1 MANTA
6 LIEDLLRQYAENPR
20 RVFARLANELRKS
33 GDYDRAIEICRGQI
47 PQQPGYISGHIVLA
61 QSLYDCGRLEEARQT
76 FETAL
81 NLDPENLI
89 ALRHLGDIARQHGE
103 TEVAKGWYRRL
114 LEVDPQNDE
123 VVAQLEAMG
132 AATAPATEQLGVAEA
147 FAPSIDIESLSVPTV
162 EGAPSPEA
170 GTPDNPSV
178 QLDEYRVEAAA
189 KSTDAVAAREPLE
202 IETAEAF
209 QPTSGAEKAFPDLE
223 QSLEVSGIG
232 PEDVGP
238 KSSPAASLL
247 GDSMLDEAGRTRGGE
262 PRDAVDAYYPMLDV
276 QASGPSAG
284 AFVTETMAEL
294 YLQQGYV
301 QEALE
306 IYRQLAAQNPADDT
320 LRERVKQLEQ
330 GSRSSIGIAAISD
343 EVVEAAHK
351 RAATKP
357 KKTIRSFFA
366 KLAMRRVVEREAA
379 EPAADE
385 DEGLDDQEPDE
396 PVGATRMTEPPPA
409 QGAPAP
415 PSPVEKRRAAPELD
429 EPAWLRSDPEP
440 ESPRPSDE
448 HRGPFALLDES
459 EWKAATARTPTR
471 GADSSQPASR
481 SPDDVPWL
489 AGYEPDAGPPG
500 AGDPPQSQASGE
512 MIAIPPSE
520 LFPTRSIP
528 TEDEN
533 AAATLASV
541 FEPEFA
547 ARLTPVRPMPTQP
560 PRDPRPRTPAAGG
573 GSGGGGN
580 ATRKGEEELS
590 LDQVFG
596 RTPASGA
603 PQARSGFTFDQFFDE
618 QKNAN
623 REGAQDASSEIEMF
637 NTWLDQLK
645 K

>member
-1 MANTA
+1 MAANTA

-47 PQQPGYISGHIVLA
+47 PQQPGYISGHIVLG

-89 ALRHLGDIARQHGE
+89 ALRHLGDIARQHGAND
-103 TEVAKGWYRRL
+103 VARGWYRRL

-132 AATAPATEQLGVAEA
+132 ESAGGTPAVGQPVVAEG
-147 FAPSIDIESLSVPTV
+147 FSPNIDLAGLNVPRV
-162 EGAPSPEA
+162 EGAPSPETGA
-170 GTPDNPSV
+170 PGSGDIE
-178 QLDEYRVEAAA
+178 LDEYKLDAAA
-189 KSTDAVAAREPLE
+189 KPSDAVAEHEPLD
-202 IETAEAF
+202 IETADAF
-209 QPTSGAEKAFPDLE
+209 EPTSGAEKAFPDLE

-232 PEDVGP
+232 PNDPAP
-238 KSSPAASLL
+238 KAAEAQAMF
-247 GDSMLDEAGRTRGGE
+247 GDAIVEESREGGE
-262 PRDAVDAYYPMLDV
+262 PRDAVDVYYPMLDV
-276 QASGPSAG
+276 QSAGPSPA

-301 QEALE
+301 QEALD
-306 IYRQLAAQNPADDT
+306 IYRQLAAQTPADDT
-320 LRERVKQLEQ
+320 LRERVRQLEQ

-351 RAATKP
+351 RATTKP
-357 KKTIRSFFA
+357 KRTIRSFFA
-366 KLAMRRVVEREAA
+366 KLAMRRVVERDAA
-379 EPAADE
+379 EPGGDDNGGLNDE
-385 DEGLDDQEPDE
+385 
-396 PVGATRMTEPPPA
+396 ATSAPRAPSAPPA
-409 QGAPAP
+409 
-415 PSPVEKRRAAPELD
+415 PSPSRRAAPELE

-440 ESPRPSDE
+440 QPETPSSAQDKG
-448 HRGPFALLDES
+448 GPFALLDEA
-459 EWKAATARTPTR
+459 EWNSAMPRTPAR
-471 GADSSQPASR
+471 GGSESSPRPTAQE
-481 SPDDVPWL
+481 DVPWL
-489 AGYEPDAGPPG
+489 AGYEPDPKVPPRG
-500 AGDPPQSQASGE
+500 TQGTQGHTGE

-560 PRDPRPRTPAAGG
+560 SPKEPSSRAPAEGTRP
-573 GSGGGGN
+573 SG
-580 ATRKGEEELS
+580 ATRQAEEELS

-596 RTPASGA
+596 RTPASGS

-618 QKNAN
+618 QKDAN
-623 REGAQDASSEIEMF
+623 REGAQDASSEIELF

>member
-47 PQQPGYISGHIVLA
+47 PQQPGYISGHIVLG
-61 QSLYDCGRLEEARQT
+61 QSLYDCGRLEEARQA

-103 TEVAKGWYRRL
+103 TEVGKGWYRRL

-132 AATAPATEQLGVAEA
+132 ASAAPATEQLGVAEA
-147 FAPSIDIESLSVPTV
+147 FAPSVDIQGLSVPTV
-162 EGAPSPEA
+162 EGAPSTEA
-170 GTPDNPSV
+170 ATPHTPDI
-178 QLDEYRVEAAA
+178 QLDEYKVEAAA
-189 KSTDAVAAREPLE
+189 KPSNALAPPDLE
-202 IETAEAF
+202 IETAEEFA
-209 QPTSGAEKAFPDLE
+209 PTGGAEKAFPDLE

-232 PEDVGP
+232 PEDAAP
-238 KSSPAASLL
+238 KSAPAASLL
-247 GDSMLDEAGRTRGGE
+247 GDSMLDEAGRVRGGE

-306 IYRQLAAQNPADDT
+306 IYRQLAAQNPADNT

-351 RAATKP
+351 RATAKP

-379 EPAADE
+379 EPAAGE
-385 DEGLDDQEPDE
+385 DNGLDDQEPDE
-396 PVGATRMTEPPPA
+396 PVGATRMKEPPPA

-440 ESPRPSDE
+440 ESRRPSDE
-448 HRGPFALLDES
+448 HRGPFALLDET
-459 EWKAATARTPTR
+459 EWKAAMAPTR
-471 GADSSQPASR
+471 GMDVPPQAAQSQ
-481 SPDDVPWL
+481 DDVPWL
-489 AGYEPDAGPPG
+489 AGYEPDAQPPRS
-500 AGDPPQSQASGE
+500 ARPSQSQAGGE

-533 AAATLASV
+533 AAARLASV

-547 ARLTPVRPMPTQP
+547 ARLTPVRSMPTQP
-560 PRDPRPRTPAAGG
+560 PRRTPAAGG
-573 GSGGGGN
+573 A

-618 QKNAN
+618 QKDAN
-623 REGAQDASSEIEMF
+623 REGAQDASSEIESF

>member
-47 PQQPGYISGHIVLA
+47 PQQPGYISGHIVLG

-103 TEVAKGWYRRL
+103 SEVAKGWYRRL

-123 VVAQLEAMG
+123 VVAQLEAMS
-132 AATAPATEQLGVAEA
+132 AAAASAIEQPEVAEA

-162 EGAPSPEA
+162 EGVPSPEA
-170 GTPDNPSV
+170 GTPDI
-178 QLDEYRVEAAA
+178 QLDEYKVEAAA
-189 KSTDAVAAREPLE
+189 QSADAPAREPLE

-209 QPTSGAEKAFPDLE
+209 QPTGGAEKAFPDLE

-232 PEDVGP
+232 PEDAGR
-238 KSSPAASLL
+238 KSSPAASLR
-247 GDSMLDEAGRTRGGE
+247 GDSMLDEAGRTQGGE

-276 QASGPSAG
+276 QSSGPSAG

-366 KLAMRRVVEREAA
+366 RLAMRRVVEREAS
-379 EPAADE
+379 EPAAAE
-385 DEGLDDQEPDE
+385 DDGLDDQEPDE
-396 PVGATRMTEPPPA
+396 PVGATRMREPPPA

-429 EPAWLRSDPEP
+429 EPAWLRSDPDP
-440 ESPRPSDE
+440 ESAGPADE

-459 EWKAATARTPTR
+459 EWKGAMTRTPTR
-471 GADSSQPASR
+471 GAEASR
-481 SPDDVPWL
+481 PAAQSRDDVPWL
-489 AGYEPDAGPPG
+489 AGYEPDAAGPPA
-500 AGDPPQSQASGE
+500 AGEPSQSQAGE

-560 PRDPRPRTPAAGG
+560 PRDPRPRTAGAGGASG
-573 GSGGGGN
+573 GSG
-580 ATRKGEEELS
+580 APTRQGEEELS

-596 RTPASGA
+596 RTPPSGA
-603 PQARSGFTFDQFFDE
+603 PQARSGFTFDQFFEE
-618 QKNAN
+618 QKDAN
-623 REGAQDASSEIEMF
+623 REGPQDASSEIESF

>member
-1 MANTA
+1 MAANTA

-47 PQQPGYISGHIVLA
+47 PQQPGYISGHIVLG

-76 FETAL
+76 FEAAL

-89 ALRHLGDIARQHGE
+89 ALRHLGDIARQHGAND
-103 TEVAKGWYRRL
+103 VARGWYRRL

-132 AATAPATEQLGVAEA
+132 DGGGTPAAGQAAVAGEFSPTVDLEGLSLPSIEAAPSADAGAPA
-147 FAPSIDIESLSVPTV
+147 APEIE
-162 EGAPSPEA
+162 
-170 GTPDNPSV
+170 
-178 QLDEYRVEAAA
+178 LDEYRLEVGG
-189 KSTDAVAAREPLE
+189 KPSDAVAEHEPLE
-202 IETAEAF
+202 IETADAF
-209 QPTSGAEKAFPDLE
+209 EPTGGAEKAFPDLE

-232 PEDVGP
+232 PSE
-238 KSSPAASLL
+238 PAKPADAQAMF
-247 GDSMLDEAGRTRGGE
+247 GDAVVDESGSGGE
-262 PRDAVDAYYPMLDV
+262 PRDAVDVYYPMLDV
-276 QASGPSAG
+276 QSTGPSPA

-301 QEALE
+301 QEALD

-320 LRERVKQLEQ
+320 LRERVRQLEQ
-330 GSRSSIGIAAISD
+330 GSRSSIGIAAVSD

-351 RAATKP
+351 RATTKP

-366 KLAMRRVVEREAA
+366 RLAMRRVVERDAEA
-379 EPAADE
+379 P
-385 DEGLDDQEPDE
+385 PDE
-396 PVGATRMTEPPPA
+396 PTGFDDEGPGEPSAARRVNEPPVAP
-409 QGAPAP
+409 PAP
-415 PSPVEKRRAAPELD
+415 IEKRRAAPELE

-440 ESPRPSDE
+440 ERPSRGSRDE
-448 HRGPFALLDES
+448 SGPFALLDEGELS
-459 EWKAATARTPTR
+459 SAIPRTPTR
-471 GADSSQPASR
+471 GVDPAHRPPAPQP
-481 SPDDVPWL
+481 DVPWL
-489 AGYEPDAGPPG
+489 AGYEPDTPEPSKGSAGAQG
-500 AGDPPQSQASGE
+500 HTGG
-512 MIAIPPSE
+512 MMAIPPSE

-547 ARLTPVRPMPTQP
+547 ARLTPVRPMPSQQP
-560 PRDPRPRTPAAGG
+560 PPERSRTPAEGMRP
-573 GSGGGGN
+573 SG
-580 ATRKGEEELS
+580 ATRQAEEELS

-596 RTPASGA
+596 RTPSSGT

-618 QKNAN
+618 HKDAN
-623 REGAQDASSEIEMF
+623 REGSQDASSEIELF

>member
-47 PQQPGYISGHIVLA
+47 PQQPGYISGHIVLG

-103 TEVAKGWYRRL
+103 NDVAKGWYRRL

-132 AATAPATEQLGVAEA
+132 GASASEVEPPGVAEQ
-147 FAPSIDIESLSVPTV
+147 FAPSIDLDNLSTPTV
-162 EGAPSPEA
+162 EGVPSPETSTVRA
-170 GTPDNPSV
+170 PDIE
-178 QLDEYRVEAAA
+178 LDEYKVEAA
-189 KSTDAVAAREPLE
+189 KPSDAVAEHVPLE

-209 QPTSGAEKAFPDLE
+209 QPTGGAEKAFPDLE
-223 QSLEVSGIG
+223 QSLEVTDIG
-232 PEDVGP
+232 SEDIGRPSEATPPIATDAVPG
-238 KSSPAASLL
+238 KGQDR
-247 GDSMLDEAGRTRGGE
+247 GDE
-262 PRDAVDAYYPMLDV
+262 PRDAVDVYYPMLDV
-276 QASGPSAG
+276 QAAAPSPA

-301 QEALE
+301 QEALD

-320 LRERVKQLEQ
+320 LRERVRQLEQ

-343 EVVEAAHK
+343 EVAEAAHK
-351 RAATKP
+351 RATAKP
-357 KKTIRSFFA
+357 KKTIRHFFA
-366 KLAMRRVVEREAA
+366 KLAMRRVVERDAG
-379 EPAADE
+379 EP
-385 DEGLDDQEPDE
+385 GPDE
-396 PVGATRMTEPPPA
+396 NNGPDDSGPRAPSAPSAPPA
-409 QGAPAP
+409 P
-415 PSPVEKRRAAPELD
+415 RRAAPELE
-429 EPAWLRSDPEP
+429 EPAWLRSDPAP
-440 ESPRPSDE
+440 ESPPATPSAAE
-448 HRGPFALLDES
+448 QGGPFALLDES
-459 EWKAATARTPTR
+459 EWKAAMPGTPTR
-471 GADSSQPASR
+471 AMDPSRPKPTSQEE
-481 SPDDVPWL
+481 VPWL
-489 AGYEPDAGPPG
+489 AGYEPDAVGSSRPAEPSRP
-500 AGDPPQSQASGE
+500 APSGD

-560 PRDPRPRTPAAGG
+560 RSQEQRPPTP
-573 GSGGGGN
+573 
-580 ATRKGEEELS
+580 ATRKAEEELS

-596 RTPASGA
+596 RTPASGT

-618 QKNAN
+618 KKDAN
-623 REGAQDASSEIEMF
+623 REGAQDPSSEIELF

>member
-1 MANTA
+1 MAANTA

-47 PQQPGYISGHIVLA
+47 PQQPGYISGHIVLG

-103 TEVAKGWYRRL
+103 NDVARGWYRRL

-132 AATAPATEQLGVAEA
+132 ASAGGTPITNQPIVAEQ
-147 FAPSIDIESLSVPTV
+147 FAPTIEIEGMDVPAV
-162 EGAPSPEA
+162 EGVPSPETA
-170 GTPDNPSV
+170 SPAAPAIEPGEYQLETGAKPS
-178 QLDEYRVEAAA
+178 
-189 KSTDAVAAREPLE
+189 DAVAEHEPLE
-202 IETAEAF
+202 IETADAF
-209 QPTSGAEKAFPDLE
+209 EPASGAEKAFPDLE
-223 QSLEVSGIG
+223 QSLEVGGIG
-232 PEDVGP
+232 SDDAKAIETQSMYGDAIGED
-238 KSSPAASLL
+238 
-247 GDSMLDEAGRTRGGE
+247 AGRDSGSE
-262 PRDAVDAYYPMLDV
+262 PRDAVDVYYPMLDV
-276 QASGPSAG
+276 QASGPSPA

-301 QEALE
+301 QEALD
-306 IYRQLAAQNPADDT
+306 IYRQLAAQTPADDT
-320 LRERVKQLEQ
+320 LRERVRQLEQ
-330 GSRSSIGIAAISD
+330 GARSSIGIAAISD

-351 RAATKP
+351 RATTKP

-366 KLAMRRVVEREAA
+366 KLAMRRVVEREEEA
-379 EPAADE
+379 EPAEE
-385 DEGLDDQEPDE
+385 DTGFDDQEP
-396 PVGATRMTEPPPA
+396 AALAPPPA
-409 QGAPAP
+409 PSAPSAP
-415 PSPVEKRRAAPELD
+415 SAPRRTAPELD

-440 ESPRPSDE
+440 DSPPAPSSDE
-448 HRGPFALLDES
+448 GGGAFALLDEA
-459 EWKAATARTPTR
+459 EWNATVPRGPTR
-471 GADSSQPASR
+471 GAEPTQPASQEE
-481 SPDDVPWL
+481 VPWL
-489 AGYEPDAGPPG
+489 AGYEPDTPAAP
-500 AGDPPQSQASGE
+500 ASQGHTGE
-512 MIAIPPSE
+512 NIAIPPSE

-547 ARLTPVRPMPTQP
+547 ARLTPAQPMPSQSP
-560 PRDPRPRTPAAGG
+560 PRERQRTPAESQPG
-573 GSGGGGN
+573 
-580 ATRKGEEELS
+580 ATRKAEEELS

-596 RTPASGA
+596 RTPASGS
-603 PQARSGFTFDQFFDE
+603 PPARSGFTFDQFFDE
-618 QKNAN
+618 QKDAN
-623 REGAQDASSEIEMF
+623 REGAQDGSSEIELF

>member
-1 MANTA
+1 MAANTA

-47 PQQPGYISGHIVLA
+47 PQQPGYISGHIVLG

-89 ALRHLGDIARQHGE
+89 ALRHLGDIARQHGAND
-103 TEVAKGWYRRL
+103 VARGWYRRL

-132 AATAPATEQLGVAEA
+132 GAGEGTPATSQPAVAGE
-147 FAPSIDIESLSVPTV
+147 FSPTIDLEGLSVPAV

-170 GTPDNPSV
+170 GTPDTPAIEI
-178 QLDEYRVEAAA
+178 DEYRLAAGGKA
-189 KSTDAVAAREPLE
+189 SDGVAEHEPLE
-202 IETAEAF
+202 IETADNF
-209 QPTSGAEKAFPDLE
+209 QPASGAEKAFPDLE

-232 PEDVGP
+232 PSEAPP
-238 KSSPAASLL
+238 KAADAQAMF
-247 GDSMLDEAGRTRGGE
+247 GDPVIDESQESGGE

-276 QASGPSAG
+276 QSTGPSPA

-301 QEALE
+301 QEALD

-320 LRERVKQLEQ
+320 LRERVRQLEQ

-351 RAATKP
+351 RATTRP

-366 KLAMRRVVEREAA
+366 KLAMRRVVEREENAPAPDEAA
-379 EPAADE
+379 
-385 DEGLDDQEPDE
+385 GFDDQEPDE
-396 PVGATRMTEPPPA
+396 PIGATRLREPPV
-409 QGAPAP
+409 AP
-415 PSPVEKRRAAPELD
+415 PPPVEKRRVAPELD

-440 ESPRPSDE
+440 ESPPRGSGDDG
-448 HRGPFALLDES
+448 GPFALLDEAELS
-459 EWKAATARTPTR
+459 SAMSRTPTR
-471 GADSSQPASR
+471 GVEPPHRSQASQG
-481 SPDDVPWL
+481 DVPWL
-489 AGYEPDAGPPG
+489 AGYEPDTNEP
-500 AGDPPQSQASGE
+500 SQASVGSPGHTGE

-547 ARLTPVRPMPTQP
+547 ARLTPVRPMPSQQP
-560 PRDPRPRTPAAGG
+560 PETRSRTPAEGVRP
-573 GSGGGGN
+573 SG
-580 ATRKGEEELS
+580 ATRQAEEELS

-596 RTPASGA
+596 RTPSSGT

-618 QKNAN
+618 QKDAN
-623 REGAQDASSEIEMF
+623 REGGQDGSSEIELF

>member
-1 MANTA
+1 MAANTA

-47 PQQPGYISGHIVLA
+47 PQQPGYISGHIVLG

-89 ALRHLGDIARQHGE
+89 ALRHLGDIARQHGAND
-103 TEVAKGWYRRL
+103 VARGWYRRL

-132 AATAPATEQLGVAEA
+132 ESTGGTPAVGQPAVAQEFSPTIDLEA
-147 FAPSIDIESLSVPTV
+147 LSVPTV
-162 EGAPSPEA
+162 EGAPSPETGA
-170 GTPDNPSV
+170 PGTKDIE
-178 QLDEYRVEAAA
+178 LDEYKLDAGA
-189 KSTDAVAAREPLE
+189 KTSDAVAEHEPLE
-202 IETAEAF
+202 IETADAF
-209 QPTSGAEKAFPDLE
+209 EPTSGAEKAFPDLE

-232 PEDVGP
+232 PND
-238 KSSPAASLL
+238 PAPRAAEAHAMF
-247 GDSMLDEAGRTRGGE
+247 GDAVVEETREGGE
-262 PRDAVDAYYPMLDV
+262 PRDAVDVYYPMLDV
-276 QASGPSAG
+276 QATGPSPG

-301 QEALE
+301 QEALD
-306 IYRQLAAQNPADDT
+306 IYRQLASQNPADDT
-320 LRERVKQLEQ
+320 LRERVRQLEQ

-343 EVVEAAHK
+343 EVVAAAHK

-366 KLAMRRVVEREAA
+366 KLAMRRVVERDAR
-379 EPAADE
+379 
-385 DEGLDDQEPDE
+385 EPDE
-396 PVGATRMTEPPPA
+396 ATGVDDQDPDEPIGAARPAALPVAPPA
-409 QGAPAP
+409 QPA
-415 PSPVEKRRAAPELD
+415 PVEKRRAAPELE

-440 ESPRPSDE
+440 ESPPSPRPEDKS
-448 HRGPFALLDES
+448 GPFALLDEA
-459 EWKAATARTPTR
+459 EWNSAMPRTPAR
-471 GADSSQPASR
+471 GVESSERPKAQE
-481 SPDDVPWL
+481 DVPWL
-489 AGYEPDAGPPG
+489 AGYEPETNDPSRGVEG
-500 AGDPPQSQASGE
+500 AQGHTGE

-547 ARLTPVRPMPTQP
+547 ARLTPVRPVPTQP
-560 PRDPRPRTPAAGG
+560 PPRNPSSRTPAEGTRP
-573 GSGGGGN
+573 SG
-580 ATRKGEEELS
+580 ATRQAEEELS

-596 RTPASGA
+596 RTPASGS

-618 QKNAN
+618 QKDAN
-623 REGAQDASSEIEMF
+623 REGSQDASSEIELF

>member
-1 MANTA
+1 MAANTA

-47 PQQPGYISGHIVLA
+47 PQQPGYISGHIVLG

-103 TEVAKGWYRRL
+103 NDVARGWYRRL

-132 AATAPATEQLGVAEA
+132 ASARGTPITNQPIVAEE
-147 FAPSIDIESLSVPTV
+147 FAPNVEIEGLSLPTV
-162 EGAPSPEA
+162 EAAPS
-170 GTPDNPSV
+170 
-178 QLDEYRVEAAA
+178 LEAATLPA
-189 KSTDAVAAREPLE
+189 AELEVGEFQIDTKPSDAIAEHEPLE
-202 IETAEAF
+202 IETADASA
-209 QPTSGAEKAFPDLE
+209 PAAGVEKAFPDLE

-232 PEDVGP
+232 PTDGADADTG
-238 KSSPAASLL
+238 AASPTSDESRSTPRSEV
-247 GDSMLDEAGRTRGGE
+247 GDE

-276 QASGPSAG
+276 QATGPSPA

-301 QEALE
+301 QEALD

-320 LRERVKQLEQ
+320 LRERVRQLEQ
-330 GSRSSIGIAAISD
+330 GARSSIGIAAISD

-351 RAATKP
+351 RATTKP

-366 KLAMRRVVEREAA
+366 KLAMRRVVERET
-379 EPAADE
+379 PTPD
-385 DEGLDDQEPDE
+385 DEGNSGFDDEAP
-396 PVGATRMTEPPPA
+396 
-409 QGAPAP
+409 PAP
-415 PSPVEKRRAAPELD
+415 PAPPEPSAPLSSAPRRTAPELD

-440 ESPRPSDE
+440 ESPSQGSGDDS
-448 HRGPFALLDES
+448 GPFALLDEAELS
-459 EWKAATARTPTR
+459 AAMSRTPTR
-471 GADSSQPASR
+471 GVEPPQRGPASQA
-481 SPDDVPWL
+481 DVPWL
-489 AGYEPDAGPPG
+489 AGYEPDPT
-500 AGDPPQSQASGE
+500 DPSQASTGPQGHTGE

-520 LFPTRSIP
+520 LCPTRSIP

-547 ARLTPVRPMPTQP
+547 ARLTPVRPMPSQQP
-560 PRDPRPRTPAAGG
+560 PENRGRTPAGG
-573 GSGGGGN
+573 VRPSG
-580 ATRKGEEELS
+580 ATRQAEDELS

-596 RTPASGA
+596 RTPSSGT

-618 QKNAN
+618 QKDAN
-623 REGAQDASSEIEMF
+623 REGSPDASSEIELF

>member
-47 PQQPGYISGHIVLA
+47 PQQPGYISGHIVLG

-103 TEVAKGWYRRL
+103 NEVAKGWYRRL

-132 AATAPATEQLGVAEA
+132 SAADSATEQLGVAEA
-147 FAPSIDIESLSVPTV
+147 FAPSVDLESLSVPTV
-162 EGAPSPEA
+162 EGAPSPEP
-170 GTPDNPSV
+170 GTPHTP
-178 QLDEYRVEAAA
+178 
-189 KSTDAVAAREPLE
+189 VAPPDLE

-209 QPTSGAEKAFPDLE
+209 EPTGGAEKAFPDLE

-232 PEDVGP
+232 PEDAP
-238 KSSPAASLL
+238 KSTPAVSML
-247 GDSMLDEAGRTRGGE
+247 GDSMLDEKGRVRGDE

-276 QASGPSAG
+276 QATGPSAG

-306 IYRQLAAQNPADDT
+306 IYRQLAVQNPADDT

-351 RAATKP
+351 RATTKP

-379 EPAADE
+379 EPVADE
-385 DEGLDDQEPDE
+385 GVGLDDPEPDE

-448 HRGPFALLDES
+448 HRGPFALLDET
-459 EWKAATARTPTR
+459 EWKAATARPPTR
-471 GADSSQPASR
+471 GVDAPQPAR
-481 SPDDVPWL
+481 SQDDVPWL
-489 AGYEPDAGPPG
+489 AGYEPDAVGPPAAG
-500 AGDPPQSQASGE
+500 APPRSAGPPQSQASGE
-512 MIAIPPSE
+512 VIAIPPSE

-560 PRDPRPRTPAAGG
+560 RPRTPAAGG
-573 GSGGGGN
+573 ASGGGGA
-580 ATRKGEEELS
+580 ATRKGEDELS

-618 QKNAN
+618 QKDAN
-623 REGAQDASSEIEMF
+623 REGAQDASTEIESF

>member
-47 PQQPGYISGHIVLA
+47 PQQPGYISGHIVLG

-103 TEVAKGWYRRL
+103 NDVAKGWYRRL

-132 AATAPATEQLGVAEA
+132 AGLTPTEPPGIVEQ
-147 FAPSIDIESLSVPTV
+147 FAPNVDLDSLSTPTV
-162 EGAPSPEA
+162 EGVPSPDLA
-170 GTPDNPSV
+170 APRAPDIE
-178 QLDEYRVEAAA
+178 LDEYKVETAA
-189 KSTDAVAAREPLE
+189 KSSDAVAEHEPLE
-202 IETAEAF
+202 IETADAF

-223 QSLEVSGIG
+223 QSLEVSGIA
-232 PEDVGP
+232 PED
-238 KSSPAASLL
+238 SSAKNAFGRSAR
-247 GDSMLDEAGRTRGGE
+247 DEAGRGEE

-276 QASGPSAG
+276 QSSSPSPA

-301 QEALE
+301 QEALD

-320 LRERVKQLEQ
+320 LRERVRQLEQ

-351 RAATKP
+351 RATSKP
-357 KKTIRSFFA
+357 KKTIRHFFA
-366 KLAMRRVVEREAA
+366 KLAMRRVVEREEIDDDGGSDDREPSTPPTSAA
-379 EPAADE
+379 PSA
-385 DEGLDDQEPDE
+385 P
-396 PVGATRMTEPPPA
+396 
-409 QGAPAP
+409 PAP
-415 PSPVEKRRAAPELD
+415 PAPRRVAPELD

-440 ESPRPSDE
+440 ESPPPAQRAPARPPDE
-448 HRGPFALLDES
+448 QGGTFALLDETD
-459 EWKAATARTPTR
+459 WKDAMPRAPTR
-471 GADSSQPASR
+471 GLDPSR
-481 SPDDVPWL
+481 SAPPSQEDVPWL
-489 AGYEPDAGPPG
+489 AGYEPDAVESKRPTASSQGS
-500 AGDPPQSQASGE
+500 ATGD

-560 PRDPRPRTPAAGG
+560 SSQEQRPSTPGEGGPAA
-573 GSGGGGN
+573 
-580 ATRKGEEELS
+580 RKAEEDLS

-596 RTPASGA
+596 RTPASGTS
-603 PQARSGFTFDQFFDE
+603 QARPGFTFDQFFDE
-618 QKNAN
+618 QKDAN
-623 REGAQDASSEIEMF
+623 REGAQDPSSEIELF

>member
-1 MANTA
+1 MAANTA

-47 PQQPGYISGHIVLA
+47 PQQPGYISGHIVLG

-103 TEVAKGWYRRL
+103 NDVARGWYRRL

-132 AATAPATEQLGVAEA
+132 AAGSGTPITNQPIVAEA
-147 FAPSIDIESLSVPTV
+147 FAPNIEIEGMDVPAV
-162 EGAPSPEA
+162 ERAPSPETGAPA
-170 GTPDNPSV
+170 GAEIAI
-178 QLDEYRVEAAA
+178 DEFRVETT
-189 KSTDAVAAREPLE
+189 KPSDAVAEHEPLE
-202 IETAEAF
+202 IETADDFA
-209 QPTSGAEKAFPDLE
+209 PAGGAEKAFPDLE
-223 QSLEVSGIG
+223 QSLEVGGIG
-232 PEDVGP
+232 SEDATAKAAEAQSMFGDAAVGDTARE
-238 KSSPAASLL
+238 S
-247 GDSMLDEAGRTRGGE
+247 GGE

-276 QASGPSAG
+276 QATGPSPA

-301 QEALE
+301 QEALD
-306 IYRQLAAQNPADDT
+306 IYRQLAAQNPADET
-320 LRERVKQLEQ
+320 LRERVRQLEQ

-351 RAATKP
+351 RATTRP

-366 KLAMRRVVEREAA
+366 KLAMRRVVERD
-379 EPAADE
+379 EPAAAPE
-385 DEGLDDQEPDE
+385 EEAGLDDQEPDE
-396 PVGATRMTEPPPA
+396 PIGAMLLTEPPV
-409 QGAPAP
+409 AP
-415 PSPVEKRRAAPELD
+415 PAPVEKRRQAPELD

-440 ESPRPSDE
+440 ESEPTPAPSSDDDG
-448 HRGPFALLDES
+448 GPFALLDEA
-459 EWKAATARTPTR
+459 EWSSAMPRTPTR
-471 GADSSQPASR
+471 SGQPPQAPPASQD
-481 SPDDVPWL
+481 SVPWL
-489 AGYEPDAGPPG
+489 TGYEPDATEPP
-500 AGDPPQSQASGE
+500 ATQPPQAQTGE

-520 LFPTRSIP
+520 LFPTRSI
-528 TEDEN
+528 TMADEN

-547 ARLTPVRPMPTQP
+547 ARMTPVHPMPAQSAP
-560 PRDPRPRTPAAGG
+560 PERSRTPAEGQPG
-573 GSGGGGN
+573 
-580 ATRKGEEELS
+580 ATRKAEEELS

-596 RTPASGA
+596 RTPSSGS
-603 PQARSGFTFDQFFDE
+603 PPARSGFTFDQFFDE
-618 QKNAN
+618 QKESN
-623 REGAQDASSEIEMF
+623 REGPQDGSSEIELF

>member
-1 MANTA
+1 MAANTA

-47 PQQPGYISGHIVLA
+47 PQQPGYISGHIVLG

-89 ALRHLGDIARQHGE
+89 ALRHLGDIARQHGAND
-103 TEVAKGWYRRL
+103 VARGWYRRL

-132 AATAPATEQLGVAEA
+132 GPGGGTPAVGQPVVAEE
-147 FAPSIDIESLSVPTV
+147 FSPTLDIEGLNVPAV
-162 EGAPSPEA
+162 EAAPSPEA
-170 GTPDNPSV
+170 GAPVGPEIEI
-178 QLDEYRVEAAA
+178 DEYRLDTAG
-189 KSTDAVAAREPLE
+189 KSSDAVAEHEPLE
-202 IETAEAF
+202 IETAADFEPAR
-209 QPTSGAEKAFPDLE
+209 GAEKAFPDLE

-232 PEDVGP
+232 PSDPSP
-238 KSSPAASLL
+238 KAADAEAMFGDAVIDESPES
-247 GDSMLDEAGRTRGGE
+247 GGE

-276 QASGPSAG
+276 QSTGPSPA

-301 QEALE
+301 QEALD

-320 LRERVKQLEQ
+320 LRERVRQLEQ

-351 RAATKP
+351 RATTRP

-366 KLAMRRVVEREAA
+366 KLAMRRVVEREEAA
-379 EPAADE
+379 AAPDE
-385 DEGLDDQEPDE
+385 TTGFDDQEPDE
-396 PVGATRMTEPPPA
+396 PSGGRRRNEPPAAP
-409 QGAPAP
+409 PAP
-415 PSPVEKRRAAPELD
+415 VERRRAAPELE

-440 ESPRPSDE
+440 ESPPQGSGE
-448 HRGPFALLDES
+448 PGGPFALLDET
-459 EWKAATARTPTR
+459 EWSSAVAPTR
-471 GADSSQPASR
+471 ANEPTNRAPPSHE
-481 SPDDVPWL
+481 DVPWL
-489 AGYEPDAGPPG
+489 AGYEPDTKQPPRAGEG
-500 AGDPPQSQASGE
+500 SQGHTGE

-547 ARLTPVRPMPTQP
+547 ARLTPVRPMPSQQP
-560 PRDPRPRTPAAGG
+560 PEQRSRTPAEGMRP
-573 GSGGGGN
+573 SG
-580 ATRKGEEELS
+580 ATRQAEEELS

-596 RTPASGA
+596 RTPSSGT

-618 QKNAN
+618 QKDAN
-623 REGAQDASSEIEMF
+623 REGPQDASSEIELF

>member
-47 PQQPGYISGHIVLA
+47 PQQPGYISGHIVLG

-132 AATAPATEQLGVAEA
+132 AAPATEQLGVAEA

-162 EGAPSPEA
+162 EGAPSPEPA
-170 GTPDNPSV
+170 TPHSSHV
-178 QLDEYRVEAAA
+178 ELDEYKVDAAA
-189 KSTDAVAAREPLE
+189 KSSDAIAPHEPLE
-202 IETAEAF
+202 IETDEAF
-209 QPTSGAEKAFPDLE
+209 QPTSAAGKAFPDLE

-232 PEDVGP
+232 PEDAGS
-238 KSSPAASLL
+238 KSSPAASSL
-247 GDSMLDEAGRTRGGE
+247 GDSMLDEAGRVRGGE

-351 RAATKP
+351 RATSKP

-385 DEGLDDQEPDE
+385 DGGLDDQEPDE

-415 PSPVEKRRAAPELD
+415 PSPMEKRRAAPELD
-429 EPAWLRSDPEP
+429 EPAWLRSDSEP

-448 HRGPFALLDES
+448 HRGPFALLDET
-459 EWKAATARTPTR
+459 EWKAAAARTPTR
-471 GADSSQPASR
+471 GVDAPQPAPR
-481 SPDDVPWL
+481 SQDDVPWL
-489 AGYEPDAGPPG
+489 AGYEPDAAQPPRSSG
-500 AGDPPQSQASGE
+500 QPRSQAGGE

-547 ARLTPVRPMPTQP
+547 ARLTPVRPIPTQP
-560 PRDPRPRTPAAGG
+560 ARPRTPAAGG
-573 GSGGGGN
+573 ASGGGGA

-618 QKNAN
+618 QKDAN
-623 REGAQDASSEIEMF
+623 REGAQDASSEIESF

>member
-1 MANTA
+1 MAANTA

-47 PQQPGYISGHIVLA
+47 PQQPGYISGHIVLG

-89 ALRHLGDIARQHGE
+89 ALRHLGDIARQHGAND
-103 TEVAKGWYRRL
+103 VARGWYRRL

-132 AATAPATEQLGVAEA
+132 ESTGTPAAGQPVVAEE
-147 FAPSIDIESLSVPTV
+147 FSPSIDLEGLSVPKVDT
-162 EGAPSPEA
+162 APSPETESPS
-170 GTPDNPSV
+170 TPDIE
-178 QLDEYRVEAAA
+178 LDEYKLDVGG
-189 KSTDAVAAREPLE
+189 KPSDAVAEHEPLE
-202 IETAEAF
+202 IETADAF
-209 QPTSGAEKAFPDLE
+209 EPASGAEKAFPDLE

-232 PEDVGP
+232 PSDPGPRAADAQAMFGDAVGEDQR
-238 KSSPAASLL
+238 
-247 GDSMLDEAGRTRGGE
+247 EGGE

-276 QASGPSAG
+276 QSTGPSPA

-301 QEALE
+301 QEALD

-320 LRERVKQLEQ
+320 LRERVRQLEQ
-330 GSRSSIGIAAISD
+330 GSRSSIGIAAVSD

-351 RAATKP
+351 RATTKP

-366 KLAMRRVVEREAA
+366 KLAMRRVVERDA
-379 EPAADE
+379 EEPGSEGNGGLDE
-385 DEGLDDQEPDE
+385 D
-396 PVGATRMTEPPPA
+396 ATSAPPA
-409 QGAPAP
+409 PSALSAPPAP
-415 PSPVEKRRAAPELD
+415 RRAAPELE

-440 ESPRPSDE
+440 EPPPALNPEDKG
-448 HRGPFALLDES
+448 GPFALLDEA
-459 EWKAATARTPTR
+459 EWSSALPRTPSR
-471 GADSSQPASR
+471 GAEPSAQG
-481 SPDDVPWL
+481 DVPWL
-489 AGYEPDAGPPG
+489 AGYEPDTKEPSEGTKGMAG
-500 AGDPPQSQASGE
+500 QTGE
-512 MIAIPPSE
+512 NIAIPPSE
-520 LFPTRSIP
+520 LFPSRSIP

-560 PRDPRPRTPAAGG
+560 PPQEPSARTPAEGIRH
-573 GSGGGGN
+573 SG
-580 ATRKGEEELS
+580 ATRQAEEELS

-596 RTPASGA
+596 RTPASGS

-618 QKNAN
+618 QKDAT
-623 REGAQDASSEIEMF
+623 REGSQDASSEIELF

>member
-47 PQQPGYISGHIVLA
+47 PQQPGYISGHIVLG

-89 ALRHLGDIARQHGE
+89 ALRHLGDIARQHGAND
-103 TEVAKGWYRRL
+103 VARGWYRRL

-132 AATAPATEQLGVAEA
+132 ASVGGTPVSQAAVAEE
-147 FAPSIDIESLSVPTV
+147 FSPTIDIENLSVPTV
-162 EGAPSPEA
+162 EGAPAPETGA
-170 GTPDNPSV
+170 PVAPEIE
-178 QLDEYRVEAAA
+178 LDEYRVESA
-189 KSTDAVAAREPLE
+189 SRPTGAVAGHEPLE
-202 IETAEAF
+202 IETADDFEPA
-209 QPTSGAEKAFPDLE
+209 SGAEKAFPDLE

-232 PEDVGP
+232 PSETTA
-238 KSSPAASLL
+238 KSADAQAMF
-247 GDSMLDEAGRTRGGE
+247 GDAVDAPGRESG

-276 QASGPSAG
+276 QSTGPSPA

-301 QEALE
+301 QEALD
-306 IYRQLAAQNPADDT
+306 IYRQLAAQTPADDT
-320 LRERVKQLEQ
+320 LRERVRQLEQ
-330 GSRSSIGIAAISD
+330 GSRSSIGIAAVSE

-351 RAATKP
+351 RATTKP
-357 KKTIRSFFA
+357 KKTIRAFFA
-366 KLAMRRVVEREAA
+366 RLAMRRVVERNEATA
-379 EPAADE
+379 PDEKTAA
-385 DEGLDDQEPDE
+385 DDQEPDE
-396 PVGATRMTEPPPA
+396 QIGATRLTQPPVAPPA
-409 QGAPAP
+409 
-415 PSPVEKRRAAPELD
+415 PVERRRAAPELD

-440 ESPRPSDE
+440 EPPPAPASDDK
-448 HRGPFALLDES
+448 GGAFALLDEA
-459 EWKAATARTPTR
+459 EWSSAMPRTPTR
-471 GADSSQPASR
+471 GEGSQRPPVAQE
-481 SPDDVPWL
+481 DVPWL
-489 AGYEPDAGPPG
+489 AGYEPDAN
-500 AGDPPQSQASGE
+500 APQRSAAPQGNTGE

-547 ARLTPVRPMPTQP
+547 ARLTPVHPMPTQP
-560 PRDPRPRTPAAGG
+560 SPQEQRPPTPSEGARP
-573 GSGGGGN
+573 SG
-580 ATRKGEEELS
+580 ATRKAEEELS

-596 RTPASGA
+596 RTPASGS

-618 QKNAN
+618 QKDAN
-623 REGAQDASSEIEMF
+623 REGGQDASSEIELF

>member
-1 MANTA
+1 MAANTA

-47 PQQPGYISGHIVLA
+47 PQQPGYISGHIVLG
-61 QSLYDCGRLEEARQT
+61 QSLYDSGRLEEARQT
-76 FETAL
+76 FEAAL

-89 ALRHLGDIARQHGE
+89 ALRHLGDIARQHGAND
-103 TEVAKGWYRRL
+103 VARGWYRRL

-132 AATAPATEQLGVAEA
+132 DAAGGTPAMGQPAVAEEFSPTVDLEGLSVPPIEGTPSAEAAAPAAPEIEIDEYRLDTAGKPSDGVAEH
-147 FAPSIDIESLSVPTV
+147 
-162 EGAPSPEA
+162 
-170 GTPDNPSV
+170 
-178 QLDEYRVEAAA
+178 
-189 KSTDAVAAREPLE
+189 EPLE
-202 IETAEAF
+202 IENADAF
-209 QPTSGAEKAFPDLE
+209 EPATGAEKAFPDLE

-232 PEDVGP
+232 PSDAPP
-238 KSSPAASLL
+238 KAAEAQAMF
-247 GDSMLDEAGRTRGGE
+247 GDAVIDETRESGGE

-276 QASGPSAG
+276 QATGPSPA

-301 QEALE
+301 QEALD

-351 RAATKP
+351 RATTKP
-357 KKTIRSFFA
+357 KRTIRSFFA
-366 KLAMRRVVEREAA
+366 KLAMRRVVEREEAA
-379 EPAADE
+379 PPDEPPGDDE
-385 DEGLDDQEPDE
+385 QEPDE
-396 PVGATRMTEPPPA
+396 RFGAARVNEPPVAP
-409 QGAPAP
+409 PAP
-415 PSPVEKRRAAPELD
+415 MERRRAAPELE

-440 ESPRPSDE
+440 ESPPRGSGDE
-448 HRGPFALLDES
+448 GGPFALLDES
-459 EWKAATARTPTR
+459 ELSSVMPRTPSR
-471 GADSSQPASR
+471 GVEPVQRQPASQE
-481 SPDDVPWL
+481 DVPWL
-489 AGYEPDAGPPG
+489 AGYEPEKNEPPQASAGPQG
-500 AGDPPQSQASGE
+500 HTGE
-512 MIAIPPSE
+512 MMAIPPSE

-547 ARLTPVRPMPTQP
+547 ARLTPVRPMPSQQP
-560 PRDPRPRTPAAGG
+560 PDNRSRTPAEGMRP
-573 GSGGGGN
+573 SG
-580 ATRKGEEELS
+580 ATRQAEEELS

-596 RTPASGA
+596 RTPSSGS
-603 PQARSGFTFDQFFDE
+603 PSARSGFTFDQFFDE
-618 QKNAN
+618 QKDAN
-623 REGAQDASSEIEMF
+623 REGSQDASSEIELF

>member
-1 MANTA
+1 MANRA

-47 PQQPGYISGHIVLA
+47 PQQPGYISGHIVLG

-103 TEVAKGWYRRL
+103 NEVAKGWYRRL

-132 AATAPATEQLGVAEA
+132 SAGAPTRKSTGVAEQ
-147 FAPSIDIESLSVPTV
+147 FAPSVDLDLSTPTV
-162 EGAPSPEA
+162 EGVPSLET
-170 GTPDNPSV
+170 GTPPTPDIE
-178 QLDEYRVEAAA
+178 LDEYRVDAAA
-189 KSTDAVAAREPLE
+189 KSSDAIAEREPLE
-202 IETAEAF
+202 IETADAF
-209 QPTSGAEKAFPDLE
+209 QPAGSAEKAFPDLE

-232 PEDVGP
+232 AEG
-238 KSSPAASLL
+238 AAAKD
-247 GDSMLDEAGRTRGGE
+247 DSIRKEAEQARGEE

-276 QASGPSAG
+276 QSSSPSPA

-301 QEALE
+301 QEALD

-320 LRERVKQLEQ
+320 LRERVRQLEQ

-351 RAATKP
+351 RATAKP
-357 KKTIRSFFA
+357 KKTIRHFFA

-379 EPAADE
+379 EPAAEE
-385 DEGLDDQEPDE
+385 DE
-396 PVGATRMTEPPPA
+396 RF
-409 QGAPAP
+409 PAP
-415 PSPVEKRRAAPELD
+415 PAPSAPSARPAPRRAAPELD
-429 EPAWLRSDPEP
+429 EPAWLKSDPEP
-440 ESPRPSDE
+440 ESPPPPAPSSDDKG
-448 HRGPFALLDES
+448 GPFALLDET
-459 EWKAATARTPTR
+459 EWKAAMPRTPAP
-471 GADSSQPASR
+471 GVEASR
-481 SPDDVPWL
+481 PAQSQEDVPWL
-489 AGYEPDAGPPG
+489 AGYEPDTVPPKPAAPPPHPQG
-500 AGDPPQSQASGE
+500 SGD
-512 MIAIPPSE
+512 MTAIPPSE

-547 ARLTPVRPMPTQP
+547 ARMTPVRPMPTQP
-560 PRDPRPRTPAAGG
+560 PSQDQRPATP
-573 GSGGGGN
+573 
-580 ATRKGEEELS
+580 ATRKAEEDLS

-596 RTPASGA
+596 RTPASGTS
-603 PQARSGFTFDQFFDE
+603 QARPGFTFDQFFDE
-618 QKNAN
+618 QKDAKP
-623 REGAQDASSEIEMF
+623 EGPQDASSEIELF

>member
-1 MANTA
+1 MANRA

-47 PQQPGYISGHIVLA
+47 PQQPGYISGHIVLG

-76 FETAL
+76 FEAAL

-103 TEVAKGWYRRL
+103 NDVAKGWYRRL

-132 AATAPATEQLGVAEA
+132 AGPRATEPRGVAEQ
-147 FAPSIDIESLSVPTV
+147 FAPSVEELSTPTV
-162 EGAPSPEA
+162 EGVPPLEL
-170 GTPDNPSV
+170 GTPGTADIE
-178 QLDEYRVEAAA
+178 LDEYKVEAAG
-189 KSTDAVAAREPLE
+189 KSSDAVAEHERLE
-202 IETAEAF
+202 IETADAF
-209 QPTSGAEKAFPDLE
+209 QPTAGAEKAFPDLE
-223 QSLEVSGIG
+223 QSLEVSGIR
-232 PEDVGP
+232 PEEAGH
-238 KSSPAASLL
+238 KGGAAQPRF
-247 GDSMLDEAGRTRGGE
+247 GDSVRDEAGRGEE

-276 QASGPSAG
+276 QSSQPSPA

-301 QEALE
+301 QEALD

-330 GSRSSIGIAAISD
+330 GSRSSIGIAAVSD

-351 RAATKP
+351 RATSKP
-357 KKTIRSFFA
+357 KKTIRHFFA

-379 EPAADE
+379 EPETDGGGG
-385 DEGLDDQEPDE
+385 DNEG
-396 PVGATRMTEPPPA
+396 RS
-409 QGAPAP
+409 APSAP
-415 PSPVEKRRAAPELD
+415 SAPQMHRRAAPELD

-440 ESPRPSDE
+440 ESPPPAQRVPAPSSDE
-448 HRGPFALLDES
+448 QGGAFALLDET
-459 EWKAATARTPTR
+459 EWKEAMPRTPTR
-471 GADSSQPASR
+471 GVDASRPAS
-481 SPDDVPWL
+481 PQQEDVPWL
-489 AGYEPDAGPPG
+489 AGYEPDAVEPKRPVSQQ
-500 AGDPPQSQASGE
+500 PQGSGE

-547 ARLTPVRPMPTQP
+547 ARLTPVHPIPTQP
-560 PRDPRPRTPAAGG
+560 PSPEQRPPTPAGG
-573 GSGGGGN
+573 AAS
-580 ATRKGEEELS
+580 RKAEEDLS

-596 RTPASGA
+596 RTPASGTS
-603 PQARSGFTFDQFFDE
+603 QARSGYTFDQFFDE
-618 QKNAN
+618 QKDAN
-623 REGAQDASSEIEMF
+623 REGPQDASSEIELF

>member
-1 MANTA
+1 MAANTA

-47 PQQPGYISGHIVLA
+47 PQQPGYISGHIVLG

-103 TEVAKGWYRRL
+103 TDVASGWYRRL

-132 AATAPATEQLGVAEA
+132 GTPVAGQGAVSEEFSPTVDLEA
-147 FAPSIDIESLSVPTV
+147 LSVPAV
-162 EGAPSPEA
+162 EGAPAPETGA
-170 GTPDNPSV
+170 SANPEIE
-178 QLDEYRVEAAA
+178 LDEYRLETAP
-189 KSTDAVAAREPLE
+189 KSSDAVAEHEPLE
-202 IETAEAF
+202 IENADAF
-209 QPTSGAEKAFPDLE
+209 EPAGGAEKAFPDLE

-232 PEDVGP
+232 GSEPPP
-238 KSSPAASLL
+238 KPADAQAMF
-247 GDSMLDEAGRTRGGE
+247 GDAVDAGRETGDE

-276 QASGPSAG
+276 QSTSTSPA

-301 QEALE
+301 QEALD

-320 LRERVKQLEQ
+320 LRERVRQLEQ
-330 GSRSSIGIAAISD
+330 GARSSIGIAAISD

-351 RAATKP
+351 RATTKP

-379 EPAADE
+379 GDDTRDAGGGEEMAPSAAAA
-385 DEGLDDQEPDE
+385 P
-396 PVGATRMTEPPPA
+396 PTPSAPPA
-409 QGAPAP
+409 P
-415 PSPVEKRRAAPELD
+415 RRAAPELD

-440 ESPRPSDE
+440 EASQPPANESGDA
-448 HRGPFALLDES
+448 FALLDEN
-459 EWKAATARTPTR
+459 EWSSAVPRSGAPGAESRERPSAAQ
-471 GADSSQPASR
+471 DE
-481 SPDDVPWL
+481 VPWL
-489 AGYEPDAGPPG
+489 AGYEPDEATPP
-500 AGDPPQSQASGE
+500 APPAASAPQGHTGE

-528 TEDEN
+528 AEDEN
-533 AAATLASV
+533 AAATLASA

-547 ARLTPVRPMPTQP
+547 ARLTPVKPMPTQRP
-560 PRDPRPRTPAAGG
+560 PEASGPPSPEAPRP
-573 GSGGGGN
+573 SG
-580 ATRKGEEELS
+580 ATRKAEEELS

-596 RTPASGA
+596 RTPASGT
-603 PQARSGFTFDQFFDE
+603 PQARTGFTFDQFFDE
-618 QKNAN
+618 QKEAN
-623 REGAQDASSEIEMF
+623 REGGQDASSEIELF

>member
-47 PQQPGYISGHIVLA
+47 PQQPGYISGHIVLG

-103 TEVAKGWYRRL
+103 NDVAMGWYRRL

-132 AATAPATEQLGVAEA
+132 SGSAPTAEPPGIAGA
-147 FAPSIDIESLSVPTV
+147 FAPNIDLEGLSVPKV
-162 EGAPSPEA
+162 EGAPAAPEIE
-170 GTPDNPSV
+170 
-178 QLDEYRVEAAA
+178 LDEYKVEGGA
-189 KSTDAVAAREPLE
+189 KSSDAVAEHEPLE
-202 IETAEAF
+202 IETADELA
-209 QPTSGAEKAFPDLE
+209 PASGVEKAFPDLE

-232 PEDVGP
+232 PEDAAP
-238 KSSPAASLL
+238 KSATAQSMF
-247 GDSMLDEAGRTRGGE
+247 GDAVLEDAGRAVGDE
-262 PRDAVDAYYPMLDV
+262 PRDAVDAYYPLVDV
-276 QASGPSAG
+276 QSSGPSPA

-301 QEALE
+301 QEALD

-320 LRERVKQLEQ
+320 LRERVRQLEQ
-330 GSRSSIGIAAISD
+330 GSRSSVGIAAVSD

-351 RAATKP
+351 RATTRP

-366 KLAMRRVVEREAA
+366 KLAMRRVVERKAEA
-379 EPAADE
+379 EE
-385 DEGLDDQEPDE
+385 DEGFDDQEPDE
-396 PVGATRMTEPPPA
+396 PIGATRATQPPPA

-415 PSPVEKRRAAPELD
+415 PAPVEKRRAAPELD

-440 ESPRPSDE
+440 EPPAQGAPAPPS
-448 HRGPFALLDES
+448 HGQGGGFALLDEG
-459 EWKAATARTPTR
+459 EWSAAMPRTPTR
-471 GADSSQPASR
+471 GVDASKPAAPSQG
-481 SPDDVPWL
+481 DVPWL
-489 AGYEPDAGPPG
+489 TGYEPDAPRPQ
-500 AGDPPQSQASGE
+500 ATGD

-560 PRDPRPRTPAAGG
+560 PPQAPRSHTP
-573 GSGGGGN
+573 
-580 ATRKGEEELS
+580 ATRKAEEELS

-618 QKNAN
+618 EKDAN
-623 REGAQDASSEIEMF
+623 REGAQDASSEIELF